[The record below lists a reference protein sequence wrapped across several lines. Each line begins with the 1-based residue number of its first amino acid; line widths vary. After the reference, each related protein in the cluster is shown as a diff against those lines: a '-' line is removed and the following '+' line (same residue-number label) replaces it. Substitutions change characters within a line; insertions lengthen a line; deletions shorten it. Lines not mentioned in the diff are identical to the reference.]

1 MTLLKVLLAVL
12 LCGLVTLQP
21 CLGQSRVVGGSP
33 VLNNRFP
40 YFAELR
46 IVFVDK
52 GQQYVTYCG
61 GALITSNVVLTV
73 AHCINN
79 PQIVWMSATFGR
91 LSTAGDATFRSIK
104 ADSWTTHP
112 NLNTTLKKN
121 DIGVVRLSEKVAIAP
136 IRLSFANG
144 FPRQGLNV
152 TVMGY
157 GETDTERRRAKN
169 LNQVQISVRNWDDCY
184 RLYGE
189 DDGPVKI
196 CAGGNGKNACLGDSG
211 GPLIV
216 RGQTRSGDIFAGIV
230 SHGPTPCKDFP
241 VVYTRV
247 SAYKDWIRKEACV
260 GTNLPSWCSG

>member
-1 MTLLKVLLAVL
+1 M
-12 LCGLVTLQP
+12 G
-21 CLGQSRVVGGSP
+21 
-33 VLNNRFP
+33 
-40 YFAELR
+40 
-46 IVFVDK
+46 
-52 GQQYVTYCG
+52 
-61 GALITSNVVLTV
+61 
-73 AHCINN
+73 HCINN

-112 NLNTTLKKN
+112 NLNTTLKKD

-169 LNQVQISVRNWDDCY
+169 LNQVQLSVRNWDDCY

-196 CAGGNGKNACLGDSG
+196 CAGGNGKVRKQFVSMSG
-211 GPLIV
+211 
-216 RGQTRSGDIFAGIV
+216 
-230 SHGPTPCKDFP
+230 
-241 VVYTRV
+241 
-247 SAYKDWIRKEACV
+247 ACV
-260 GTNLPSWCSG
+260 TYWFELMLAILRMRAWAILEAP